1 MDCSPPGSSVH
12 GISQA
17 RMLEWVAI
25 SFSRGVCPTQRSNPG
40 LLHCRQILYWLSH
53 QGSLGLDK
61 LASAW
66 RDPRLCSM
74 SPEVALTSAFQMPIA
89 KVGRSHHK
97 NLADPTFTPT
107 LQVEKLRSREVKQL
121 VQVNWWLV
129 SCLWLCMKWQQRIR
143 GVLLHTSPKKEAGW
157 RRQEGCDKMLSLSQQ
172 RQSPFVRPSNQDR
185 Q

>member
-66 RDPRLCSM
+66 RDPPSLQHES
-74 SPEVALTSAFQMPIA
+74 
-89 KVGRSHHK
+89 RSGPDLSFP
-97 NLADPTFTPT
+97 NANC
-107 LQVEKLRSREVKQL
+107 Q
-121 VQVNWWLV
+121 
-129 SCLWLCMKWQQRIR
+129 
-143 GVLLHTSPKKEAGW
+143 GGKK
-157 RRQEGCDKMLSLSQQ
+157 SS
-172 RQSPFVRPSNQDR
+172 
-185 Q
+185 